1 MKTFGTGLTI
11 RILMAFAFM
20 TKTGDTQML
29 DMAKTIRQMT
39 TLTAQTTSIITY
51 ICARSVEKDITLN

>member
-1 MKTFGTGLTI
+1 MSHWVESVGTVN
-11 RILMAFAFM
+11 
-20 TKTGDTQML
+20 DTRGPVPQML
-29 DMAKTIRQMT
+29 DMAKTIRQMTMT